1 MSEEPV
7 LPAKT
12 GIAPQKVLGIF
23 ALAMINVAAVLS
35 IRNFPSM
42 AEFGWSCIG
51 WYIIG
56 TILFLIPLSLAGAE
70 LATMLSDKGGGVY
83 AWCKEA
89 FGEKGGFIAIFCE
102 WSNNLV
108 WFPTV
113 LAFIASTLAFALS
126 PALGSN
132 AIYLFVVMMIAFWG
146 TTAIAYFGENVSSK
160 FQNYGVILGSI
171 IPSVL
176 IIGLGIYWIVSGA
189 PIVLPPF
196 SPDQIVPDFNLS
208 TLPFFATV
216 ILLFAGMEMAGF
228 HALETRNP
236 STDYPKAM
244 AISAIIIFAC
254 TVLATLAIA
263 FVIPAS
269 DLSLA
274 AGVMQAIQYFF
285 NALNIPGAVAPM
297 AVLITIGGVVS
308 LAAWLIGP
316 AKGLGVVAEGGSLPP
331 LFNRT
336 NKYGSPVAVLVIQ
349 ALIGTVISLLY
360 VFLPS
365 VNQAYWILSA
375 MTVELLCI
383 VYLLVFASLIRLRY
397 TRPDALRPFRIPGGI
412 PGIWLIG
419 GMGAFGVIFSFI
431 VGLMPTGDFTSS
443 QAVSYVAGV
452 LFGTFLLAVPPL
464 IFLKLKKPGWV
475 ERGTPQEESK

>member
-1 MSEEPV
+1 
-7 LPAKT
+7 L
-12 GIAPQKVLGIF
+12 
-23 ALAMINVAAVLS
+23 
-35 IRNFPSM
+35 
-42 AEFGWSCIG
+42 AEFVWSCIG

-56 TILFLIPLSLAGAE
+56 MVLFLIPLSLAGAE
-70 LATMLSDKGGGVY
+70 LATMLADRGGGVY

-89 FGEKGGFIAIFCE
+89 SGEKGGFVAIFCE

-113 LAFIASTLAFALS
+113 LAFIASTLAFAIS

-132 AIYLFVVMMIAFWG
+132 AVYLFVVMMIAFWG
-146 TTAIAYFGENVSSK
+146 TTAIAYFGENISTK

-171 IPSVL
+171 IPSIL
-176 IIGLGIYWIVSGA
+176 IIGLGVYWILSGA

-196 SPDQIVPDFNLS
+196 SLGAIVPTFSLS

-216 ILLFAGMEMAGF
+216 ILLFAGVEMAGF

-236 STDYPKAM
+236 GSDFPKAM
-244 AISAIIIFAC
+244 AISALIIFGC
-254 TVLATLAIA
+254 TVMATLANV
-263 FVIPAS
+263 FVIPA
-269 DLSLA
+269 DELSLA

-285 NALNIPGAVAPM
+285 DALHIPGAVAPM
-297 AVLITIGGVVS
+297 AILITIGGVVS

-316 AKGLGVVAEGGSLPP
+316 AKGLGVVAEEGNLPP
-331 LFNRT
+331 VFNRT

-365 VNQAYWILSA
+365 VNQAYWVLSA

-383 VYLLVFASLIRLRY
+383 VYILVFASLIKLRY
-397 TRPDALRPFRIPGGI
+397 SQPDAPRPFRIPGGI
-412 PGIWLIG
+412 PGIWMIG
-419 GMGAFGVIFSFI
+419 GMGAFGVIFSFV
-431 VGLMPTGDFTSS
+431 VGLLPTGDFTSS

-464 IFLKLKKPGWV
+464 IFLKLKKPGWT
-475 ERGTPQEESK
+475 ERGTPKEGSK